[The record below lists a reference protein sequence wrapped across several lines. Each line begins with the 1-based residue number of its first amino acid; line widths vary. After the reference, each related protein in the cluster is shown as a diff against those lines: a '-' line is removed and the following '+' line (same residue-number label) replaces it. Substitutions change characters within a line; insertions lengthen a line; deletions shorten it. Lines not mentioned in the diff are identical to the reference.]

1 MMTFLPLTCFFG
13 YWFFVSIT
21 DKRSGKEFFLD
32 MRREYFCDFIIE
44 KIYHDKRNHN
54 TMTLK
59 GKGKNQIYTVER
71 EWEKEF
77 KIGDSIVK
85 KKDSLRIY
93 LYRNQKL
100 DTILDYHNIFIREDI

>member
-1 MMTFLPLTCFFG
+1 MQKKYNIHF
-13 YWFFVSIT
+13 
-21 DKRSGKEFFLD
+21 K
-32 MRREYFCDFIIE
+32 IE

-54 TMTLK
+54 TMTLT
-59 GKGKNQIYTVER
+59 GKDKNQTYTVER

-85 KKDSLRIY
+85 KKDSLRIF

-100 DTILDYHNIFIREDI
+100 DTILDYRNIFIREDV